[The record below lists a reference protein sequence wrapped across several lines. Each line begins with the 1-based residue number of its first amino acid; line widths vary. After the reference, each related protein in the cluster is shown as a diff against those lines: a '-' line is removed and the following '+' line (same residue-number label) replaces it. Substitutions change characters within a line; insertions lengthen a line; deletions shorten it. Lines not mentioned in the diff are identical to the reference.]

1 MDLIKIHERAKK
13 AGINI
18 DIIIEAEGYDTDQ
31 VIIKGSTI
39 TENYYESQHYARMFP
54 LHELEYLTV
63 RGEDII
69 ELAMDE
75 IIKNLGKSEMD
86 WYAAETRLQDW
97 IDTFMDRRLPIYFKL
112 KLESLEVRLRDGE
125 RTQELYDEIM
135 GLNKYFGGINHD

>member
-1 MDLIKIHERAKK
+1 MDLIKIHERAKE

-18 DIIIEAEGYDTDQ
+18 DISIEAEGYDTDQ

-69 ELAMDE
+69 KLAMDE
-75 IIKNLGKSEMD
+75 IISNLKPTLD
-86 WYAAETRLQDW
+86 WKKAEEHLQFMMGLYREIGWAGMFGMQLGLRPLEDRL
-97 IDTFMDRRLPIYFKL
+97 MA
-112 KLESLEVRLRDGE
+112 GE
-125 RTQELYDEIM
+125 RTKELYDEIM
-135 GLNKYFGGINHD
+135 ALE

>member
-1 MDLIKIHERAKK
+1 MDLIKIYERAKE

-18 DIIIEAEGYDTDQ
+18 DISIEAEGYDTDQ

-75 IIKNLGKSEMD
+75 IIKNLRPEM
-86 WYAAETRLQDW
+86 
-97 IDTFMDRRLPIYFKL
+97 KL
-112 KLESLEVRLRDGE
+112 KPEPEIDWKAVQGYLEHLIFEKEMLYGYRGLYVELLRSLRIRLSQGE
-125 RTQELYDEIM
+125 RTKELYDEIM
-135 GLNKYFGGINHD
+135 SLD

>member
-18 DIIIEAEGYDTDQ
+18 DISIEAEGYDTDQ

-75 IIKNLGKSEMD
+75 IISNLKPTLD
-86 WYAAETRLQDW
+86 WKKAEEHLQFMIGLYEGCGWTGMFGLKFGLWPLKERL
-97 IDTFMDRRLPIYFKL
+97 L
-112 KLESLEVRLRDGE
+112 SGE
-125 RTQELYDEIM
+125 RTKELYDEIM
-135 GLNKYFGGINHD
+135 ALE